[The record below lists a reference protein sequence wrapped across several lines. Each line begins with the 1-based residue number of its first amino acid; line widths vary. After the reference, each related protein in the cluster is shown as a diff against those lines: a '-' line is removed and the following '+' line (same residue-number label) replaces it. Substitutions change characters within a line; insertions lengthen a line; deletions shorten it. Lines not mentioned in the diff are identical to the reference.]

1 MSLLTRL
8 LEAIKRIWGWV
19 VGMVGSM
26 LRGLA
31 AGTKQ
36 VWKLLALV
44 LVFGAGVYVLIS
56 RPPIKGIEPGELGI
70 RVNRLTG
77 GVTVVREGGVL
88 VVPKIHRLRRYAL
101 RDQVYRPTRSARAT
115 GESPFQSVEGLS
127 LGVDLTVRYTLDA
140 DQIAQK
146 AQSLPEDINRELVE
160 PLVQGVVYRIFA
172 QHTVREIFST
182 KRQEIQKAI
191 EDELKPLLAADGVR
205 LRAVFMGNVDLPP
218 DYRAGLERLLTEEL
232 NTEQMRYT
240 LELKDKQ
247 VKQSELEAE
256 AEKVRREKAAE
267 AAGNEQI
274 IAAKAQAE
282 AMKHVLPF
290 KQKQIEQR
298 QLEAEA
304 DRVTRLKQ
312 AETQAEARRI
322 EADGE
327 ADSRRKLAAAEAYK
341 VEVIGKATS
350 EQLARDGAL
359 IAQNPLLIQKTL
371 TDKLSDKI
379 SVIIAP
385 PPASGGFIASGL
397 LGTSM
402 PGSVP
407 MGRPAYPTAGYVS
420 PSESMGEQ

>member
-1 MSLLTRL
+1 
-8 LEAIKRIWGWV
+8 
-19 VGMVGSM
+19 
-26 LRGLA
+26 
-31 AGTKQ
+31 
-36 VWKLLALV
+36 
-44 LVFGAGVYVLIS
+44 
-56 RPPIKGIEPGELGI
+56 
-70 RVNRLTG
+70 
-77 GVTVVREGGVL
+77 
-88 VVPKIHRLRRYAL
+88 
-101 RDQVYRPTRSARAT
+101 
-115 GESPFQSVEGLS
+115 
-127 LGVDLTVRYTLDA
+127 
-140 DQIAQK
+140 QK

-205 LRAVFMGNVDLPP
+205 LRAVFVGNVDLPR

-256 AEKVRREKAAE
+256 GEKIRREKAAE

-274 IAAKAQAE
+274 IAARAQAE

-304 DRVTRLKQ
+304 DRVARLKQ

-322 EADGE
+322 EAEGE
-327 ADSRRKLAAAEAYK
+327 A
-341 VEVIGKATS
+341 
-350 EQLARDGAL
+350 
-359 IAQNPLLIQKTL
+359 
-371 TDKLSDKI
+371 
-379 SVIIAP
+379 
-385 PPASGGFIASGL
+385 
-397 LGTSM
+397 
-402 PGSVP
+402 
-407 MGRPAYPTAGYVS
+407 
-420 PSESMGEQ
+420 

>member
-1 MSLLTRL
+1 
-8 LEAIKRIWGWV
+8 
-19 VGMVGSM
+19 
-26 LRGLA
+26 
-31 AGTKQ
+31 
-36 VWKLLALV
+36 
-44 LVFGAGVYVLIS
+44 
-56 RPPIKGIEPGELGI
+56 
-70 RVNRLTG
+70 
-77 GVTVVREGGVL
+77 VTVVREGGVL

-101 RDQVYRPTRSARAT
+101 RDQVYRPTRSLRAT

-140 DQIAQK
+140 NQVAQK

-205 LRAVFMGNVDLPP
+205 LRAVFVGNVDLPR

-256 AEKVRREKAAE
+256 AEKIRREKAAE

-274 IAAKAQAE
+274 IAARAQAE

-304 DRVTRLKQ
+304 DRVARLKQ

-322 EADGE
+322 EAEGE

-397 LGTSM
+397 LGTGM
-402 PGSVP
+402 PGPAP
-407 MGRPAYPTAGYVS
+407 MGRPAYPAAGYVS
-420 PSESMGEQ
+420 PSESLGEQ